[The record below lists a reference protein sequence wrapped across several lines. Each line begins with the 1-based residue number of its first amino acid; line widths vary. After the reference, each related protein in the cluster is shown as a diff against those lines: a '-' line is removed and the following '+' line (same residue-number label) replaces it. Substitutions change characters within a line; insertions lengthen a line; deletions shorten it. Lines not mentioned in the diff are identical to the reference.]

1 MKELNNMSEG
11 GINVKNQWLVLAIII
26 ASLIPVTIDATILHV
41 AIPTLT
47 LSLGASGN
55 EVLWIIDIYPLIMAG
70 LLLPMGILGDKI
82 GHKKVLL
89 FGLTIFGIASFLAG
103 FSSAPIYLILS
114 RALLALGGS
123 MIMPVTLA
131 IISQTFTNEA
141 QRGTAL
147 GIWAAIG
154 TAGAAVGPVIGGVI
168 VEHYWWGAVFLINLP
183 LILIVIPLIWIG
195 VPKGISS
202 PEKPWVLKDAA
213 LVLVGVILFIYGIK
227 TIFKEDHPLWISIA
241 VGIIGFI
248 FLRLFFIK
256 QKISPFPMID
266 MQLLQ
271 NKRILLGM
279 LLCFVPM
286 AVIVGFEFL
295 LAQELQFVHKLS
307 PIDAGLFMLPFVT
320 SSAVAGPLTG
330 SILGRIGFKNLIITV
345 LSLSSLSFFML
356 SQLDFSSFT
365 ASLLFWSIVLGFSL
379 GVVLIA
385 GTTAIMSAA
394 PLDKA
399 GMAGSMESIS
409 YELGTGLGITFFGII
424 LSQIFIKKF
433 IINEELLKELP
444 KQVNNSIGD
453 AMIVANELGGEKG
466 EVIKKAAMTAFK
478 DAHDVVLILAGT
490 VLAILAL
497 ILVFI
502 LPKEKKVK

>member
-1 MKELNNMSEG
+1 MKKLEKAAVGDVNE
-11 GINVKNQWLVLAIII
+11 KNQWLILAIII

-103 FSSAPIYLILS
+103 FSSEPIYLILS
-114 RALLALGGS
+114 RALLAIGGS

-141 QRGTAL
+141 KRGTAL
-147 GIWAAIG
+147 GIWAAVG
-154 TAGAAVGPVIGGVI
+154 TAGAAVGPVIGGFI

-195 VPKGISS
+195 IPKGISN
-202 PEKPWVLKDAA
+202 PQKPWVLKDAG
-213 LVLVGVILFIYGIK
+213 LVLVGVILFVYGIK
-227 TIFKEDHPLWISIA
+227 TLFKEDYPLWISIV
-241 VGIIGFI
+241 VGGVGFV
-248 FLRLFFIK
+248 FLRLFLKK
-256 QKISPFPMID
+256 QKISSSPMLDIE
-266 MQLLQ
+266 LLK

-307 PIDAGLFMLPFVT
+307 PISAGLFMLPFVA

-330 SILGRIGFKNLIITV
+330 SILSKIGFKNVIITV
-345 LSLSSLSFFML
+345 LSLSSLLFFVL

-365 ASLLFWSIVLGFSL
+365 VSLFFCSIVLGFSL

-424 LSQIFIKKF
+424 LSQIFTKKF
-433 IINEELLKELP
+433 TISNELLTQLP
-444 KQVNNSIGD
+444 KQVNNSISD
-453 AMIVANELGGEKG
+453 AMIIANELGGSKG
-466 EVIKKAAMTAFK
+466 EIIKNAAMIAFK
-478 DAHDVVLILAGT
+478 DAHDIVLILAGS
-490 VLAILAL
+490 VLGILAL
-497 ILVFI
+497 ILAFL
-502 LPKEKKVK
+502 LPKDKK

>member
-1 MKELNNMSEG
+1 MKKIENVSEG
-11 GINVKNQWLVLAIII
+11 EVIVKNQWLILAIII
-26 ASLIPVTIDATILHV
+26 ASLIPVTIDSTILHV

-47 LSLGASGN
+47 LSLGASGS

-70 LLLPMGILGDKI
+70 LLLPMGVLGDKI
-82 GHKKVLL
+82 GHKKLLL
-89 FGLTIFGIASFLAG
+89 FGLSIFGIASFMAG

-114 RALLALGGS
+114 RALLAVGGS

-147 GIWAAIG
+147 GIWAAVG

-183 LILIVIPLIWIG
+183 LILIVIPSIWVGI
-195 VPKGISS
+195 PKGISN
-202 PEKPWVLKDAA
+202 PQKPWALKEAS
-213 LVLVGVILFIYGIK
+213 LVLVGVILFVYGLK
-227 TIFKEDHPLWISIA
+227 TIFKEDHPLWISIVA
-241 VGIIGFI
+241 GLIGFV
-248 FLRLFFIK
+248 FLRLFFKK
-256 QKISPFPMID
+256 QKISDSPMID
-266 MQLLQ
+266 VKLLQ

-307 PIDAGLFMLPFVT
+307 PISAGLFMLPFVAA
-320 SSAVAGPLTG
+320 SAVSGPLTG
-330 SILGRIGFKNLIITV
+330 SILGKIGFKNVIVTV
-345 LSLSSLSFFML
+345 LSLSSLAFFLL
-356 SQLDFSSFT
+356 SQLDFSTFT
-365 ASLLFWSIVLGFSL
+365 VSLLFCLIVLGFSL
-379 GVVLIA
+379 GVVLLA
-385 GTTAIMSAA
+385 GTTAVMSAA

-424 LSQIFIKKF
+424 LSQIFINKF
-433 IINEELLKELP
+433 AISNELLNQLP

-453 AMIVANELGGEKG
+453 AMIVANEIGGEKG
-466 EVIKKAAMTAFK
+466 EIIKNAAMIAFK
-478 DAHDVVLILAGT
+478 DAHDIVLILAGS
-490 VLAILAL
+490 VLGILAL
-497 ILVFI
+497 VLVI
-502 LPKEKKVK
+502 VLPKDKK

>member
-1 MKELNNMSEG
+1 MKKIDRVLEG
-11 GINVKNQWLVLAIII
+11 ENNVKNQWLILAIII
-26 ASLIPVTIDATILHV
+26 VALIPVTIDATILHV

-55 EVLWIIDIYPLIMAG
+55 DVLWIIDIYPLIMAG

-89 FGLTIFGIASFLAG
+89 FGLTIFGIASFFAG
-103 FSSAPIYLILS
+103 FSTAPIYLILS

-131 IISQTFTNEA
+131 LISQTFTNEA
-141 QRGTAL
+141 KRGTAL
-147 GIWAAIG
+147 GIWAAVG
-154 TAGAAVGPVIGGVI
+154 TAGAAVGPVIGGII

-183 LILIVIPLIWIG
+183 LILIVIPFIWIG
-195 VPKGISS
+195 VPKGISN

-213 LVLVGVILFIYGIK
+213 FVLVGVILLVYGIK
-227 TIFKEDHPLWISIA
+227 TVFKEDHPFWVSIVVGA
-241 VGIIGFI
+241 VGLL
-248 FLRLFFIK
+248 FLILFFKK
-256 QKISPFPMID
+256 QKTSSSPMID
-266 MQLLQ
+266 MSLLQ
-271 NKRILLGM
+271 DKIILLGM

-307 PIDAGLFMLPFVT
+307 PIDAGLFMLPFVA

-330 SILGRIGFKNLIITV
+330 SILSKIGFKNVIITV

-424 LSQIFIKKF
+424 LSQIFVKKF
-433 IINEELLKELP
+433 IISDELLNGVSKE
-444 KQVNNSIGD
+444 VNNSIGD

-466 EVIKKAAMTAFK
+466 EIIKKAAMTAFK
-478 DAHDVVLILAGT
+478 DAHDVVLILAGS

-497 ILVFI
+497 TLVFI
-502 LPKEKKVK
+502 LPKEKKR

>member
-1 MKELNNMSEG
+1 MEKSDKLPNTTG
-11 GINVKNQWLVLAIII
+11 RNQWLILAIII
-26 ASLIPVTIDATILHV
+26 TALIPVTIDATILHV

-55 EVLWIIDIYPLIMAG
+55 EVLWIIDVYPLIMAG

-103 FSSAPIYLILS
+103 FSSEPIYLILS
-114 RALLALGGS
+114 RGLLALGGS

-131 IISQTFTNEA
+131 IISQTFTDEGK
-141 QRGTAL
+141 RGTAL
-147 GIWAAIG
+147 GIWAAVG
-154 TAGAAVGPVIGGVI
+154 TAGAAVGPVIGGII

-195 VPKGISS
+195 IPKGISN
-202 PEKPWVLKDAA
+202 PDKPWIIQDAA
-213 LVLVGVILFIYGIK
+213 LVLLGVILFVYSIK
-227 TIFKEDHPLWISIA
+227 TLFKEGHPFWISIC
-241 VGIIGFI
+241 VGIVGLL
-248 FLRLFFIK
+248 FLRLFFNK
-256 QKISPFPMID
+256 QKKSSSPMID
-266 MQLLQ
+266 MELLK

-307 PIDAGLFMLPFVT
+307 PINAGLFMLPFVV
-320 SSAVAGPLTG
+320 SSAIAGPLTG
-330 SILGRIGFKNLIITV
+330 SIIGKIGFRNVIITV

-356 SQLDFSSFT
+356 SRLDFSLLT
-365 ASLLFWSIVLGFSL
+365 GSLLFWLIALGFSL
-379 GVVLIA
+379 GMVLIA
-385 GTTAIMSAA
+385 ATTSIMSAA

-424 LSQIFIKKF
+424 LSQIFTKKF
-433 IINEELLKELP
+433 IISDELLSEVPKE
-444 KQVNNSIGD
+444 VNNSIGD
-453 AMIVANELGGEKG
+453 AMIIANDIGGEKS
-466 EVIKKAAMTAFK
+466 VIIKKAAMTAFQ
-478 DAHDVVLILAGT
+478 DAHNTVLILAGF
-490 VLAILAL
+490 VLAALTL
-497 ILVFI
+497 ILIFV
-502 LPKEKKVK
+502 LPKEKR